1 MPALAVSR
9 TAGTVVTFASITTKT
24 IAKKGESKMY
34 QIRVKIKDSIAYQ
47 SQNLPNMAEAKKQL
61 RTLADWLIKN
71 DLLDKQRKPQFLRDV
86 QAVKSQYGNQIVT
99 ETPFAT
105 VKLTNDGNTKADE
118 NQLADFIRQAKENA
132 ADHQNFPQYA
142 IIPISQW
149 ITGKGKYTK
158 TRSLPRA
165 TTTANRD
172 TKNPALQ
179 EFFSNRPRVQTVVFL
194 NKEEL

>member
-1 MPALAVSR
+1 
-9 TAGTVVTFASITTKT
+9 
-24 IAKKGESKMY
+24 MY
-34 QIRVKIKDSIAYQ
+34 QIKTVSSTDNRVYFQ
-47 SQNLPNMAEAKKQL
+47 SEKLPTMAEAKKQL
-61 RTLADWLIKN
+61 REHADFLAHN
-71 DLLDKQRKPQFLRDV
+71 DLLDKSSKPQFLRDV
-86 QAVKSQYGNQIVT
+86 QATKSQYGAQIII
-99 ETPFAT
+99 ETPLIT